1 MERCVSC
8 GRKREKLSNVAGR
21 KLGRVVAEA
30 TTNERES
37 RGKIDWPQRVRG
49 RKRETRVHESRRV
62 GGGGGKG
69 QKKTG
74 EGRRVEGESW
84 KNITCWTVRERERR
98 GAGANRTSDSV
109 NDSEKEKKREAA
121 KRDSLV
127 SSRRGELEER
137 VLAEEKRKRRSGY
150 A

>member
-1 MERCVSC
+1 MDR
-8 GRKREKLSNVAGR
+8 
-21 KLGRVVAEA
+21 
-30 TTNERES
+30 
-37 RGKIDWPQRVRG
+37 
-49 RKRETRVHESRRV
+49 
-62 GGGGGKG
+62 
-69 QKKTG
+69 
-74 EGRRVEGESW
+74 EGE
-84 KNITCWTVRERERR
+84 R